1 VTPRAHEESSDPEF
15 RRAAAPSAASFAVDA
30 ERMMFRA
37 WTILASA
44 LLLTFVGCS
53 TKDGGKLHWERD
65 PEKGI
70 ERAQMTGRPMLLYF
84 TSDG

>member
-1 VTPRAHEESSDPEF
+1 MPR
-15 RRAAAPSAASFAVDA
+15 V
-30 ERMMFRA
+30 
-37 WTILASA
+37 WTILVSA

-65 PEKGI
+65 PDKGI
-70 ERAQMTGRPMLLYF
+70 ERAQATGRPMLLYF